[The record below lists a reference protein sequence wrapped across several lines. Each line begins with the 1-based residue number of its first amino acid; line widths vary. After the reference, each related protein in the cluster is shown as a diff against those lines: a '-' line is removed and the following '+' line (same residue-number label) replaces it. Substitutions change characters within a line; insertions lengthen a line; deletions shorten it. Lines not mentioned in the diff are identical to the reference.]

1 MAEDFVP
8 MQLSERMAEGIKD
21 VVGPQAFLAVAA
33 QAAIGQGLN
42 RPREWRQGARGYG
55 LRAGDAY
62 AQRVLGAMFQDGIA
76 LALHEDN
83 RYFNSGQRGFGR
95 RLAYALSSS
104 LVARHNDGSRSLS
117 ISTLAGIGA
126 SGSIARIWQP
136 PSTSGWSTVAV
147 NFGFTIAFRAGAN
160 VVREFSPRV
169 IGGLI
174 R

>member
-1 MAEDFVP
+1 MSF
-8 MQLSERMAEGIKD
+8 SERMAEGVKD
-21 VVGPQAFLAVAA
+21 VVGPQVFLATAA
-33 QAAIGQGLN
+33 QAAISQGFN
-42 RPREWRQGARGYG
+42 RPHEWRQGARGYG

-62 AQRVLGAMFQDGIA
+62 AQRVLGAMFQNGVA

-95 RLAYALSSS
+95 RLGYALSST
-104 LVARHNDGSRSLS
+104 LLARHNDGSRSLS

-126 SGSIARIWQP
+126 SGSISRIWQP
-136 PSTSGWSTVAV
+136 PSSSGWSNVAI

-169 IGGLI
+169 IGSLI